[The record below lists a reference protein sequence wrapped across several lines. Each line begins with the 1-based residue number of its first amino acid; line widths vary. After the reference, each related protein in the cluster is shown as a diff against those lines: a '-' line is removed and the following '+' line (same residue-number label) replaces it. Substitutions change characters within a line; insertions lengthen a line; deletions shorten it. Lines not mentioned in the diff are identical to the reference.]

1 MHCPV
6 STDKYKYILP
16 NQYSIN
22 AFFLLSRQSSPWYL
36 KSLLDIAAHPVIFLS
51 GQEIVSTKIKV
62 VWPFDLITSCSK
74 CVSSLRVIIKLR
86 FSQISKKKCL
96 FRAIQLVFGK
106 GAYLKS
112 LLLATLL
119 IYSFYFSKDQFLL
132 EICAF
137 YFNSNQLSN
146 DDFVCGGSQ
155 VLKRSSTSYI
165 FPAFSRALNSS
176 KFN

>member
-22 AFFLLSRQSSPWYL
+22 AFFLLSRQLSPWYL
-36 KSLLDIAAHPVIFLS
+36 KSLLDIVAHPVIFLS
-51 GQEIVSTKIKV
+51 GQEIVSSKIKV
-62 VWPFDLITSCSK
+62 VWPFDLITSCSR

-86 FSQISKKKCL
+86 LSQISKKKCL

-112 LLLATLL
+112 LFFQPRFSFIHFTLAM
-119 IYSFYFSKDQFLL
+119 ISSCQKFAYFISIL
-132 EICAF
+132 
-137 YFNSNQLSN
+137 
-146 DDFVCGGSQ
+146 
-155 VLKRSSTSYI
+155 TS
-165 FPAFSRALNSS
+165 
-176 KFN
+176 